1 MILFQPMMTFNI
13 RLSVVRKCLRH
24 ILSLKTKLIHLCL
37 TCNRCK
43 ASRLSIISKYVAS
56 GLYMKIFTNCS
67 LFVHRLSDP
76 NPNIADT
83 LRNLCLIYYIKSIL
97 YPKQAMFDKELYVIL
112 VKFGPHSSQFFK

>member
-1 MILFQPMMTFNI
+1 MTFNI

-37 TCNRCK
+37 TCNRYK

-97 YPKQAMFDKELYVIL
+97 YPKTSYVQQRTLCDVSKIW
-112 VKFGPHSSQFFK
+112 PP

>member
-1 MILFQPMMTFNI
+1 MMTFNI

-37 TCNRCK
+37 GIGNRYK

-56 GLYMKIFTNCS
+56 GLYMKIFTHCS

-76 NPNIADT
+76 NPNLADT
-83 LRNLCLIYYIKSIL
+83 FRNLCLIYYIKSIL
-97 YPKQAMFDKELYVIL
+97 YPNKLCSTKNSM
-112 VKFGPHSSQFFK
+112 

>member
-1 MILFQPMMTFNI
+1 M
-13 RLSVVRKCLRH
+13 SY
-24 ILSLKTKLIHLCL
+24 S
-37 TCNRCK
+37 NRYK

-97 YPKQAMFDKELYVIL
+97 YPKQAMLAMFNKELYVIL
-112 VKFGPHSSQFFK
+112 VKFGPHSSQFLK